1 MAVGPVEY
9 LVVVFPGS
17 TLTGPMASALADA
30 VASEAVR
37 VLDLAFVHRGEGGT
51 LAFKELRDVDPDG
64 LVSFEPVA
72 GEVAGLS
79 AVKDIDSLGRNVP
92 PGNSAALI
100 VREDLWAVPV
110 TRAVQEA
117 GGQLVAHERLPA
129 EGGAEEPK
137 DGGDDV
143 ITLLERL
150 AELRQQDVLTDAEF
164 AAQKTRILA
173 D

>member
-9 LVVVFPGS
+9 LVVTFPG
-17 TLTGPMASALADA
+17 GRFADAIAPVLADA

-37 VLDLAFVHRGEGGT
+37 ILDLAFARRAAGGS
-51 LAFKELRDVDPDG
+51 AVERVELREMDPQG
-64 LVSFEPVA
+64 LVAFDPPDDRP
-72 GEVAGLS
+72 AGLPLITDLD
-79 AVKDIDSLGRNVP
+79 VLERLPEDS
-92 PGNSAALI
+92 SAALI
-100 VREDLWAVPV
+100 VWEDLWSVPL
-110 TRAVQEA
+110 TRAVEAA
-117 GGQLVAHERLPA
+117 GGRLLAHERVPA
-129 EGGAEEPK
+129 

-150 AELRQQDVLTDAEF
+150 ADLKQRGVLTDAEF

>member
-9 LVVVFPGS
+9 LVVTFPG
-17 TLTGPMASALADA
+17 GRFADAIAPVLADA
-30 VASEAVR
+30 VASEAAR
-37 VLDLAFVHRGEGGT
+37 ILDLTFARRAAAGT
-51 LAFKELRDVDPDG
+51 LERVDLREMDPEG
-64 LVSFEPVA
+64 LLSFEPPKGA
-72 GEVAGLS
+72 DAGLPQITGLDVLERLS
-79 AVKDIDSLGRNVP
+79 EGD
-92 PGNSAALI
+92 SAALI
-100 VREDLWAVPV
+100 VWEDLWSVPL

-117 GGQLVAHERLPA
+117 GGRLLAHERVPV
-129 EGGAEEPK
+129 

-150 AELRQQDVLTDAEF
+150 AALRQQGALTEAEF

>member
-9 LVVVFPGS
+9 LVVTFPG
-17 TLTGPMASALADA
+17 GRFADAIAPVLADA

-37 VLDLAFVHRGEGGT
+37 ILDLAFARRVGGT
-51 LAFKELRDVDPDG
+51 LEYVELREMDPQG
-64 LVSFEPVA
+64 LVSFDPPDD
-72 GEVAGLS
+72 L
-79 AVKDIDSLGRNVP
+79 P
-92 PGNSAALI
+92 PGLPRITGLDVLEQLSEESSAALI
-100 VREDLWAVPV
+100 VWEDLWSVPL

-117 GGQLVAHERLPA
+117 GGQLLAHERVPA
-129 EGGAEEPK
+129 

-150 AELRQQDVLTDAEF
+150 ADLKQRGVLSDAEF
-164 AAQKTRILA
+164 AAQKARILA

>member
-9 LVVVFPGS
+9 LVVTFPGGRFADVIAPV
-17 TLTGPMASALADA
+17 LVDA
-30 VASEAVR
+30 VASEAAR
-37 VLDLAFVHRGEGGT
+37 ILDLAFARRASGGALERLELREMDPQGLLAFEPPEGG
-51 LAFKELRDVDPDG
+51 RDG
-64 LVSFEPVA
+64 LPQITDL
-72 GEVAGLS
+72 EVLERLPEG
-79 AVKDIDSLGRNVP
+79 D
-92 PGNSAALI
+92 SAALI
-100 VREDLWAVPV
+100 VWEDLWSVPL

-117 GGQLVAHERLPA
+117 GGRLLAHERVPA
-129 EGGAEEPK
+129 

-150 AELRQQDVLTDAEF
+150 AALRQQGALSEAEF

>member
-9 LVVVFPGS
+9 LVVTFPG
-17 TLTGPMASALADA
+17 GRFADAIAPVLADA

-37 VLDLAFVHRGEGGT
+37 ILDLAFARRAAGGA
-51 LAFKELRDVDPDG
+51 LEYVELREMDPQG
-64 LVSFEPVA
+64 LVPFEPP
-72 GEVAGLS
+72 GDRDAGLPRITDLDALERLPEES
-79 AVKDIDSLGRNVP
+79 
-92 PGNSAALI
+92 SAALI
-100 VREDLWAVPV
+100 VWEDLWSVPL

-117 GGQLVAHERLPA
+117 GGLLLAHERVPA
-129 EGGAEEPK
+129 

-150 AELRQQDVLTDAEF
+150 ADLKQRGVLTDAEF

>member
-9 LVVVFPGS
+9 LVVTFPG
-17 TLTGPMASALADA
+17 GRFADAIAPVLADA

-37 VLDLAFVHRGEGGT
+37 ILDLAFARRAAGG
-51 LAFKELRDVDPDG
+51 AVEYVELRAMDPQG
-64 LVSFEPVA
+64 LVSFDPPDDLPS
-72 GEVAGLS
+72 GLPQIAGLDVLEQLPEES
-79 AVKDIDSLGRNVP
+79 
-92 PGNSAALI
+92 SAALI
-100 VREDLWAVPV
+100 VWEDLWSVPL

-117 GGQLVAHERLPA
+117 GGRLLAHERVPA
-129 EGGAEEPK
+129 

-150 AELRQQDVLTDAEF
+150 AELKQRGVLTDAEF
-164 AAQKTRILA
+164 AAQKARILA

>member
-37 VLDLAFVHRGEGGT
+37 VLDLSFVHRAEGGT
-51 LAFKELRDVDPDG
+51 LALKELRDVDPDG

-79 AVKDIDSLGRNVP
+79 AVKDIDSLGRSVP

-100 VREDLWAVPV
+100 VREDLWAVPL
-110 TRAVQEA
+110 TRAAQEA

-129 EGGAEEPK
+129 EGAA

-150 AELRQQDVLTDAEF
+150 AELRKQDVLTDAEF

>member
-9 LVVVFPGS
+9 LVVTFPGGS
-17 TLTGPMASALADA
+17 FAEAIAPVLAEA

-37 VLDLAFVHRGEGGT
+37 ILDLTFARRAAGG
-51 LAFKELRDVDPDG
+51 APEPVGLREMDPQG
-64 LVSFEPVA
+64 LVSFVPPDDRPA
-72 GEVAGLS
+72 GMPQISELDVLDGLS
-79 AVKDIDSLGRNVP
+79 EEA
-92 PGNSAALI
+92 SAALI
-100 VREDLWAVPV
+100 VWEDLWSVPL

-117 GGQLVAHERLPA
+117 GGRLLAHERIPA
-129 EGGAEEPK
+129 

-150 AELRQQDVLTDAEF
+150 ADLKQRGVLTDTEF

>member
-9 LVVVFPGS
+9 LVVTFPG
-17 TLTGPMASALADA
+17 GRFADAIAPVLADA

-37 VLDLAFVHRGEGGT
+37 ILDLAFARRTAGGGVEYV
-51 LAFKELRDVDPDG
+51 ELREMDPQG
-64 LVSFEPVA
+64 LVSFDPPDDRP
-72 GEVAGLS
+72 AGLPQ
-79 AVKDIDSLGRNVP
+79 VTDLDVLEHPPEKD
-92 PGNSAALI
+92 SAALI
-100 VREDLWAVPV
+100 VWEDLWSVPL

-117 GGQLVAHERLPA
+117 GGRLLAHERVPA
-129 EGGAEEPK
+129 

-150 AELRQQDVLTDAEF
+150 AELKQRGALTDAEF
-164 AAQKTRILA
+164 AAQKARILA

>member
-9 LVVVFPGS
+9 LVVTFPG
-17 TLTGPMASALADA
+17 GRFADAIAPVLADA
-30 VASEAVR
+30 VASEAAR
-37 VLDLAFVHRGEGGT
+37 ILDLTFARGAAGGA
-51 LAFKELRDVDPDG
+51 LERVDLREMDPQG
-64 LVSFEPVA
+64 LLSFEPA
-72 GEVAGLS
+72 GSGQAGLPQIT
-79 AVKDIDSLGRNVP
+79 DLNVLERLP
-92 PGNSAALI
+92 EGESAALI
-100 VREDLWAVPV
+100 VWEDLWSVPL

-117 GGQLVAHERLPA
+117 GGRLLAHERVPA
-129 EGGAEEPK
+129 

-150 AELRQQDVLTDAEF
+150 AALRQQGVLTEAEF